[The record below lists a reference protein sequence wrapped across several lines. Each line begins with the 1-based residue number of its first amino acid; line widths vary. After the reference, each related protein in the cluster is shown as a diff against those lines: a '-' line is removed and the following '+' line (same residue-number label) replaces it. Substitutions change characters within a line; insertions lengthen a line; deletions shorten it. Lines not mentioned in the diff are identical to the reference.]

1 MPELPEVETIVHG
14 LKASNLIGKKILK
27 AETRLPKM
35 ISPSNLGSLIKGQ
48 TILNIFRR
56 AKFIVV
62 QLKDF
67 HLLIHLRMTGHLFL
81 TKPILNQSTFAKSKK
96 NIKIK
101 TTTNSLNFKPKKHEH
116 IQIELDD
123 GRVLIYED
131 VRRFGK
137 FVLIKDKK
145 EVDKILQKLG
155 PEPLDQT
162 FTFELFFKKLKLKK
176 SKIKPLLLDQQ
187 FLAGLGNIYANEAL
201 FLAQIHPEKI
211 ACKISKK
218 TALKLFVAIR
228 AVLKE
233 GIKNKGT
240 SLGENYLHFSDLENH
255 FGKHQ
260 NFLKVHD
267 RKNEKCLV
275 CKKTQIIKKQIAQ
288 RSAYFCPQCQKA

>member
-1 MPELPEVETIVHG
+1 
-14 LKASNLIGKKILK
+14 
-27 AETRLPKM
+27 M

-48 TILNIFRR
+48 TILNVFRR
-56 AKFIVV
+56 AKFIVL

-67 HLLIHLRMTGHLFL
+67 YLLIHLRMTGHFFL
-81 TKPILNQSTFAKSKK
+81 RDLKGQNK
-96 NIKIK
+96 N
-101 TTTNSLNFKPKKHEH
+101 KPKKHEH

-131 VRRFGK
+131 IRRFGK
-137 FVLIKDKK
+137 FVLMKDKK
-145 EVDKILQKLG
+145 ELNKVLKKLG

-162 FTFELFFKKLKLKK
+162 FTFKTFFKKLKLKK

-211 ACKISKK
+211 ACKISENA
-218 TALKLFVAIR
+218 ALKLFTAIKI
-228 AVLKE
+228 VLKE

-240 SLGENYLHFSDLENH
+240 SLGENYLHFCDLENH
-255 FGKHQ
+255 FGQHQ

-267 RKNEKCLV
+267 RKNKKCPV
-275 CKKTQIIKKQIAQ
+275 CKKALIVKKQIAQ
-288 RSAYFCPQCQKA
+288 RSAYFCPKCQV